1 MEEMKRLGEEKW
13 KMKEGRVNLEMNV
26 DDIVSEEKLK
36 IH

>member
-13 KMKEGRVNLEMNV
+13 KMEEGRVNLEMNV
-26 DDIVSEEKLK
+26 DDNVSEEKLK